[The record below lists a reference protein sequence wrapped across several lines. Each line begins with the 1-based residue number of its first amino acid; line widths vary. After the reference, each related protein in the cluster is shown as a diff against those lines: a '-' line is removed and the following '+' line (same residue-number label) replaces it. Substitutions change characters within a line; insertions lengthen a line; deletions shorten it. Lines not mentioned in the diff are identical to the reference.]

1 MTDDNYF
8 KELKEVNTNS
18 NVTDFD
24 DYQNRSKRSTST
36 NEEIVNR
43 DDSFRFLFNQ
53 STYMGRKISYQMSI
67 IRNWGM
73 TRIYKFM

>member
-53 STYMGRKISYQMSI
+53 LTYMGSKISYQMSI